1 VRGSK
6 EGGGK
11 TMYVTCRAGVL
22 SLLNR
27 KLGEMFHMLQ
37 PVFLSTY
44 SLLHFSYT
52 LDTRV
57 TIETLPR

>member
-1 VRGSK
+1 MCVA
-6 EGGGK
+6 
-11 TMYVTCRAGVL
+11 CRAGIL

-37 PVFLSTY
+37 PVFSSTY
-44 SLLHFSYT
+44 SLLHYSYT

-57 TIETLPR
+57 TITVPR